1 MSPRERRNPAAS
13 VRQRLLSRARV
24 RGEDFQLVLTWYGI
38 ERLLYRLS
46 QSTHGESFVL
56 KGAMLFS
63 FWSGEAHRPTRDLDL
78 LGFGDPR
85 VERMEEVFR
94 SVCQVRCE
102 DGLQFDPASVHG
114 EEIRASDEY
123 DGVRI
128 KVAARLAGAR
138 VRLQVD
144 VGFGDAVV
152 PRPETIDYPTLL
164 DFPPPRVLAY
174 PREVVVAEKFQAL
187 VELGM
192 ANTRMKDFYDL
203 WVLARRF
210 AFDGERLS
218 KAIAATFERRRTPIP
233 LGPPLALTQEF
244 HDDPAKADPVEGLPT
259 QGSSRGEG
267 GARSRRRADLVVPRT
282 SGRRC
287 TLGRCIARNLA
298 GRWPVELTANP
309 RFRMG
314 RGDRMEIVGLA
325 LRRRCARG
333 VSVG

>member
-1 MSPRERRNPAAS
+1 MSPHERRDLAAS
-13 VRQRLLSRARV
+13 VRQRLLSRARE

-46 QSTHGESFVL
+46 RSPHHDSFVL
-56 KGAMLFS
+56 KGAMLFAL
-63 FWSGEAHRPTRDLDL
+63 WSGQSHRPTRDLDL
-78 LGFGDPR
+78 LGFGDSR
-85 VERMEEVFR
+85 VDRMEEVFR

-102 DGLQFDPASVHG
+102 DGLQFDPASVRG

-123 DGVRI
+123 DGVRV
-128 KVAARLAGAR
+128 KVEARLAGAR

-174 PREVVVAEKFQAL
+174 PREVVVAEKLQAL

-210 AFDGERLS
+210 AFDGGRLS
-218 KAIAATFERRRTPIP
+218 KAIAATFERRRTPI
-233 LGPPLALTQEF
+233 LLEPPLALTQEF
-244 HDDPAKADPVEGLPT
+244 HDDPAKQT
-259 QGSSRGEG
+259 QWRAFLLRGAVAEK
-267 GARSRRRADLVVPRT
+267 AE
-282 SGRRC
+282 
-287 TLGRCIARNLA
+287 LA
-298 GRWPVELTANP
+298 AVVELIWSFLGPAAAAAHSGAASPGTWQAGGP
-309 RFRMG
+309 WG
-314 RGDRMEIVGLA
+314 
-325 LRRRCARG
+325 
-333 VSVG
+333 